1 MLPLLLAFGT
11 FVSTLLGGTFA
22 IRFKAKARLLLGF
35 MAGFL
40 LGVVAFEILPE
51 IIRQVNETRID
62 PTAIMAA
69 LVFGF
74 LAFHI
79 AEKLIVLHHA
89 HEGDYAEH
97 HHPRVGVLS
106 ALAFMGHSVMDGVS
120 IGLGFQVGGRVG
132 LVVAAAVISHDFT
145 DGMNTATVM
154 LRHRNSTAKAAF
166 FLLLDAVAPIVGLLA
181 TLAFTFSPHFLAL
194 YLGVFAGFLLYIGAS
209 DILPE
214 AHSPRASGWAV
225 VMTVAGSLAA
235 FLVSR
240 FV

>member
-1 MLPLLLAFGT
+1 MLPVLLSFGT
-11 FVSTLLGGTFA
+11 FLSTLLGGAFA
-22 IRFKAKARLLLGF
+22 IRFKSKARLLLGF

-51 IIRQVNETRID
+51 IIRQVSVSHAD

-74 LAFHI
+74 LAFHV

-89 HEGDYAEH
+89 HETDYAEH

-106 ALAFMGHSVMDGVS
+106 ALALTGHSVMDGVS
-120 IGLGFQVGGRVG
+120 IGLGFQVSSSVG
-132 LVVAAAVISHDFT
+132 LMVAAAVISHDFT

-154 LRHRNSTAKAAF
+154 LRHGNRTAKAVF
-166 FLLLDAVAPIVGLLA
+166 FLLLDALAPLLGMLA
-181 TLAFTFSPHFLAL
+181 TLAFTFSPRLLAL
-194 YLGVFAGFLLYIGAS
+194 YLGVFAGFLLYIGAA

-225 VMTVAGSLAA
+225 LMTIAGSLAA

-240 FV
+240 VV